1 MIISSKSL
9 WLYFDLNTTQLLMK
23 YSTLIWHNV
32 SYLWSNQAYF
42 KYNGTELSICLAL
55 LMIPYFEI
63 EQ

>member
-1 MIISSKSL
+1 MIISSKSP

-32 SYLWSNQAYF
+32 SYLWFNQAYF
-42 KYNGTELSICLAL
+42 KYNGTEWSICRVQLN
-55 LMIPYFEI
+55 IPYFEI